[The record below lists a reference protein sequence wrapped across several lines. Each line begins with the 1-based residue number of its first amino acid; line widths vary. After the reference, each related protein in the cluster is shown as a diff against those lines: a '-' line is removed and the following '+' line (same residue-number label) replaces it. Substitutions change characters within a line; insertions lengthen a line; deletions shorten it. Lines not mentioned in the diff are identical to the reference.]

1 MSNPPAPLG
10 AWVDWSIGDRPPQ
23 GRDVTRM
30 LEVSRV
36 LIEFML
42 GIDRVTEEEA
52 PAKWAAGYAVAYLE
66 AIALSRGEDNCRSA
80 IWDMRRV
87 VGSSKRLTRAV
98 DTAAMDSSVLGTD
111 FWTS

>member
-1 MSNPPAPLG
+1 
-10 AWVDWSIGDRPPQ
+10 
-23 GRDVTRM
+23 M
-30 LEVSRV
+30 LDVSRG
-36 LIEFML
+36 LIECML
-42 GIDRVTEEEA
+42 GIDRVTDEEGA
-52 PAKWAAGYAVAYLE
+52 ARWAAGYAVAYLE
-66 AIALSRGEDNCRSA
+66 AIALALGEVSCRSA